1 MKTNDITHML
11 DTVEE
16 IRSRD
21 YPDLDPG
28 FLQAVVYAEERNP
41 DEQDA
46 IRAIQ
51 LALKEALKIP
61 ESI

>member
-1 MKTNDITHML
+1 MKTNDITHLL

-28 FLQAVVYAEERNP
+28 FLQAVVYAE
-41 DEQDA
+41 
-46 IRAIQ
+46 
-51 LALKEALKIP
+51 
-61 ESI
+61 